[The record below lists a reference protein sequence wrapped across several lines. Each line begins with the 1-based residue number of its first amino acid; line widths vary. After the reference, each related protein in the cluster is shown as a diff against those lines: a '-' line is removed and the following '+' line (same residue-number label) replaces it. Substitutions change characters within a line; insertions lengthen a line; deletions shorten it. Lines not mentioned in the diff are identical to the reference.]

1 MSNQKNRSRI
11 RWIFIITL
19 WTFFLA
25 VALSFVS
32 HYFLNEL
39 QSLVLSFVI
48 LLLVVLLGVIFDLIG
63 TAAAAADIAP
73 LNAKAARRVNGAKCG
88 VYLVKNAEKV
98 ATFCNDVGG
107 DISGIISGTLVTV
120 LAIRLVVTFSH
131 QQAEFYL
138 GILLAAFIASLTVG
152 GKAWGKIIAINYST
166 EVIMLVGFLIT
177 KLKRP
182 LEWFSRG
189 GANQR

>member
-1 MSNQKNRSRI
+1 MSNSKNRSRI
-11 RWIFIITL
+11 RWIIVISL

-39 QSLVLSFVI
+39 QSIALSFVI
-48 LLLVVLLGVIFDLIG
+48 LLLVVMLGIVFDLIG

-73 LNAKAARRVNGAKCG
+73 LNAKAARRVAGAKCG
-88 VYLVKNAEKV
+88 VNLVKNAERV

-120 LAIRLVVTFSH
+120 IVIKLVVTFSH

-138 GILLAAFIASLTVG
+138 GILLAAFVAALTVG
-152 GKAWGKIIAINYST
+152 GKAWGKVIAINYST
-166 EVIMLVGFLIT
+166 EVILLVGLMIT
-177 KLKRP
+177 KLQRP
-182 LEWFSRG
+182 LSWFSKG
-189 GANQR
+189 EINQR